1 MKISAASITILAVL
15 ASITESS
22 AFSVSSKGPIHRTNA
37 LQHKAA
43 AGTLPYF
50 MDEFVPITV
59 EEPTKPTYVQKKTV
73 KKARKSPAH
82 QTGVFSPVV
91 LSAKTVFGDDRLNK
105 IRGKAIG
112 LHSEVIANFVAT
124 HESPIGSAIS
134 ETLFAAMDKNKDGVL
149 DEKELALAFETLG
162 FSWLKEKQVSGILKR
177 ADKDD
182 DGIIDYEEFRKE
194 LPKTLRTNLTK
205 LAKKNGGELGKS
217 ICLRLIKLSQ
227 PVLFF

>member
-1 MKISAASITILAVL
+1 M
-15 ASITESS
+15 
-22 AFSVSSKGPIHRTNA
+22 TNA
-37 LQHKAA
+37 VQHKAA
-43 AGTLPYF
+43 SGTLPYF
-50 MDEFVPITV
+50 MDEVLPITV
-59 EEPTKPTYVQKKTV
+59 EKTTKSTYVQKKTV

-82 QTGVFSPVV
+82 QPGVFSPLV
-91 LSAKTVFGDDRLNK
+91 LSAKKVLGEAKLNK
-105 IRGKAIG
+105 IRGKVIG
-112 LHSEVIANFVAT
+112 LHSDVIAKFVAT
-124 HESPIGSAIS
+124 NESPIGGAIS
-134 ETLFAAMDKNKDGVL
+134 DTLFAVMDKNKDGVL

-217 ICLRLIKLSQ
+217 ICLRLIKLLQ
-227 PVLFF
+227 PVLLF